1 MTLQQLCDI
10 VKGNIFHDP
19 VRSMDYRHA
28 FASDLMSDVLRFH
41 MENAI
46 LITGL
51 STIQTIRTAEISNLP
66 CIVVARGKQIS
77 NEMIALASENHIALV
92 SSPLTVFEI
101 SGKLYMNGIKPV
113 C

>member
-1 MTLQQLCDI
+1 MTLQQLSNI
-10 VKGNIFHDP
+10 VKGNILHDP
-19 VRSMDYRHA
+19 VTSVDYRYA

-41 MENAI
+41 MDDAV

-51 STIQTIRTAEISNLP
+51 STIQTVRTAEMSNLP

-113 C
+113 Y

>member
-1 MTLQQLCDI
+1 MILKQLCDI
-10 VKGNIFHDP
+10 VNGSISHDP
-19 VRSMDYRHA
+19 GRLIDYQYA

-41 MENAI
+41 MDNAI
-46 LITGL
+46 LVTGL
-51 STIQTIRTAEISNLP
+51 STIQTVRTAEMSNIP

-77 NEMIALASENHIALV
+77 HEMIVLASENHIALV

-113 C
+113 Y

>member
-1 MTLQQLCDI
+1 M
-10 VKGNIFHDP
+10 
-19 VRSMDYRHA
+19 
-28 FASDLMSDVLRFH
+28 
-41 MENAI
+41 
-46 LITGL
+46 
-51 STIQTIRTAEISNLP
+51 SNLP

-113 C
+113 Y

>member
-1 MTLQQLCDI
+1 MTLQELCDI
-10 VKGNIFHDP
+10 AKGNILYDP
-19 VRSMDYRHA
+19 GRSVDYQYA
-28 FASDLMSDVLRFH
+28 FASDLMSDVLRFN

-46 LITGL
+46 LVTGL
-51 STIQTIRTAEISNLP
+51 STIQTVRTAEMSNLP

-77 NEMIALASENHIALV
+77 NEMIDLASENHIALV

-113 C
+113 Y

>member
-10 VKGNIFHDP
+10 SKGNIFHDP
-19 VRSMDYRHA
+19 GRSVDYQYA
-28 FASDLMSDVLRFH
+28 FASDLMSDVLRFN

-46 LITGL
+46 LVTGL
-51 STIQTIRTAEISNLP
+51 STIQTVRTAEMSNLP

-77 NEMIALASENHIALV
+77 NEMIDLASENHIALV

-113 C
+113 Y